1 MTTLTEG
8 QHKAEFLVTEEEGT
22 LSRDTITV
30 AHGQNLQAGHVLG
43 KITVGTATGAA
54 VSGNVGN
61 GAIGSVSAGSNAKPG
76 VYATVCVEAATNG
89 GTFLVE
95 DPNGV
100 IIGKAVVG
108 TPFAGEV
115 NFALADGSTDFVA
128 GDRFAI
134 TVAAGS
140 GKYKEYNPANTDG
153 SETAVALLLDN
164 VDATSADVTAVAI
177 TRNVEVNAAELVW
190 FSGATSDQKNTG
202 LSQLKAQTIIARPA
216 I

>member
-1 MTTLTEG
+1 MCSV
-8 QHKAEFLVTEEEGT
+8 KSPSAP
-22 LSRDTITV
+22 RP
-30 AHGQNLQAGHVLG
+30 
-43 KITVGTATGAA
+43 
-54 VSGNVGN
+54 GNVGN
-61 GAIGSVSAGSNAKPG
+61 GTIGSNTKPG
-76 VYATVCVEAATNG
+76 VYAAVCAEAAANG

-100 IIGKAVVG
+100 TIGKAVVG

-115 NFALADGSTDFVA
+115 NFTIADGSTDFVA

-140 GKYKEYNPANTDG
+140 GKYKEYNPTNTDG

-164 VDATSADVTAVAI
+164 VDATSANVTAVVI

-202 LSQLKAQTIIARPA
+202 LGQLKAQTIIARPA